1 MYKTCMYLGWPNIG
15 YSYTEIYLV
24 NGFSDKDCQ
33 HTDKSTMAQAYTQL
47 TRLAFTTYS
56 NLSI

>member
-1 MYKTCMYLGWPNIG
+1 MYETCMYLGWPNIG

-47 TRLAFTTYS
+47 TRHLPPIA
-56 NLSI
+56 I